1 MSNRDLAERLGA
13 ASDTLA
19 RAREEH
25 LAKFGTLI
33 PHVFMG
39 DVLARL
45 GACMRADGRGPRVRD
60 AGEIAAILGS
70 LEDGMASGD
79 RETRNVVSTGFA
91 GGAERQPFFAA
102 LEPLLGPR
110 IRAQLVPDGP
120 S

>member
-13 ASDTLA
+13 ASAALA
-19 RAREEH
+19 QAREEH

-45 GACMRADGRGPRVRD
+45 GACMCADGKAPRVRD
-60 AGEIAAILGS
+60 AGEIAAILDS
-70 LEDGMASGD
+70 LEEGMASGD
-79 RETRNVVSTGFA
+79 QETRNVVSTGFA

-110 IRAQLVPDGP
+110 VRAELDPP
-120 S
+120 